1 MMIYSSYASKKRR
14 KFSFS
19 SPFRIDKF
27 FLVFAGKRKKISFLK
42 FREKKVEK
50 NNEKAQKTE
59 QNENALL
66 SLTYSSLKLR
76 VKRTTTI
83 YIYYNKYEF

>member
-27 FLVFAGKRKKISFLK
+27 FLVFAGTRKKISFLK

-50 NNEKAQKTE
+50 NNEKEQKTE
-59 QNENALL
+59 QNEN
-66 SLTYSSLKLR
+66 SSLSPSLIR
-76 VKRTTTI
+76 LYFV
-83 YIYYNKYEF
+83 